1 MVRPIWVSLIIAA
14 ILMVGGLLLLG
25 IPGAIIGALA
35 DPIVQLVRGLP
46 GPLMDGDRAWPL
58 AILLTLAVPPAI
70 PVTVLA
76 QRIWRPAMPFWQLTL
91 LALAVLYIWTVVLM
105 FILSF

>member
-1 MVRPIWVSLIIAA
+1 MARPVWVSLLIAA

-35 DPIVQLVRGLP
+35 DPVVQLIGGLP
-46 GPLMDGDRAWPL
+46 GPLLDGDRAWPL

-70 PVTVLA
+70 PAIVLA
-76 QRIWRPAMPFWQLTL
+76 QRAWWPAMPGWQLAL
-91 LALAVLYIWTVVLM
+91 LILGVLYLWTIVLM
-105 FILSF
+105 FALSF